1 MDYSIAPF
9 GDIWKNGI
17 FNVPNQLLDK
27 YLKLASE
34 YQLKALLYIL
44 RNGGQSSSAEIAKA
58 LGQTAGDID
67 DLLEFWNEE
76 GVLAVN
82 GETVTPIPQP
92 VIIDE
97 IKEEKEKEMK
107 ISSREKLS
115 PPRLSPKDIVICIRE
130 SSDIATLLEQ
140 AQHVLGRTISHA
152 EQEMLIN
159 MVNYYGLPV
168 EVILMILEFYRCEKK
183 RGKSIGINY
192 INSMAKN
199 WSDEGIVTVT
209 AAEEKLKEIE
219 QSDRLWNEIVAITGI
234 KHRRPTDNQRKM
246 VTSWFT
252 DFDIAMISLA
262 ADLMKENIP
271 EPKLAY
277 MDSIIKKWRKNGIT
291 NPAQVKAQQEEFEK
305 QKQDKKDG
313 ERLQSKP
320 SYDLEKFMKDS
331 MNNTD
336 II

>member
-9 GDIWKNGI
+9 GDIWKDGI

-58 LGQTAGDID
+58 LGQTASDID
-67 DLLEFWNEE
+67 DLLDFWSEE

-82 GETVTPIPQP
+82 GETVTPVPQP
-92 VIIDE
+92 AVTEE
-97 IKEEKEKEMK
+97 IHKTNETK
-107 ISSREKLS
+107 SSAKEKLS
-115 PPRLSPKDIVICIRE
+115 PPRLSPKDVVICIRE
-130 SSDIATLLEQ
+130 SKDIATLLDQ
-140 AQHVLGRTISHA
+140 AQRVLGRTISHA

-209 AAEEKLKEIE
+209 AAEEKLREIE

-234 KHRRPTDNQRKM
+234 KHRRPTVNQRKM
-246 VTSWFT
+246 VSSWFA
-252 DFDIAMISLA
+252 DFDITMISLA
-262 ADLMKENIP
+262 SDLMKENIP
-271 EPKLAY
+271 EPRLAY

-313 ERLQSKP
+313 DKLQSKP
-320 SYDLEKFMKDS
+320 SYDLEKFIKDS